1 MRKAAGRT
9 AAAVLAGVLAAGMLT
24 GCGEEKLDGTKTV
37 ATVNGTE
44 IPMGVVSIAARQ
56 QQAQMDALY
65 ASFMGAGVNIWD
77 TEADEKSGETYGE
90 QAVKDTL
97 KQVELMY
104 IMKDKAAD
112 YKVEVTEE
120 DEKAITEAAKAFMEA
135 NSEETIAE
143 LAVTEEQVKTYLEL
157 QTYRQRVY
165 NAVLNE
171 AEVEVTDEEANQ
183 SSFTYVSIS
192 TSGEELTEDDIKK
205 KKEQAQEILDTMKK
219 DPTGDMSEVA
229 KAVDESYNALTGTF
243 TTAESK
249 EEDESSSYYPKEVLE
264 VLRGLKEGEVAPE
277 VIETDTS
284 YYVVRLDKELDE
296 EATESKRESLES
308 EKKTEYYT
316 ETTDKWLE
324 DAEIKADN
332 KVLETLKIT
341 DTHKFTMKMP
351 EVTEEPEAEAAE
363 TPETTETPEEA
374 EEPEAEVTE
383 TPETTE
389 APEEAEE
396 PETEATPEP
405 TEEPEAEATPEPTE
419 TAE

>member
-1 MRKAAGRT
+1 MRRAAGRT
-9 AAAVLAGVLAAGMLT
+9 IAAVLAGVLAAGMLT
-24 GCGEEKLDGTKTV
+24 GCGGGKSDEKLDGTKTV
-37 ATVNGTE
+37 ATVDGTE

-56 QQAQMDALY
+56 QQAQMDAMY
-65 ASFMGAGVNIWD
+65 ASFTGSGVNIWD
-77 TEADEKSGETYGE
+77 TVADEESGETYGE

-120 DEKAITEAAKAFMEA
+120 DEKAIAEAAKAFIEA

-157 QTYRQRVY
+157 QTYRQRMY
-165 NAVLNE
+165 DAIMDE

-205 KKEQAQEILDTMKK
+205 KKEQAQEILDKMKE

-229 KAVDESYNALTGTF
+229 KAVDESYSALTGTF

-249 EEDESSSYYPKEVLE
+249 EEDEDSAYYPNEVLE
-264 VLRGLKEGEVAPE
+264 VLRELKEGEMAPE
-277 VIETDTS
+277 VIETDTG
-284 YYVVRLDKELDE
+284 YYVVRLDKKLDE

-308 EKKTEYYT
+308 EKRTEYYT
-316 ETTDKWLE
+316 ETTEKWLE
-324 DAEIKADN
+324 DAEIKADD

-351 EVTEEPEAEAAE
+351 EVTETPEA
-363 TPETTETPEEA
+363 
-374 EEPEAEVTE
+374 
-383 TPETTE
+383 ETTE
-389 APEEAEE
+389 APEEAEA
-396 PETEATPEP
+396 EATE
-405 TEEPEAEATPEPTE
+405 TPEPTE

>member
-24 GCGEEKLDGTKTV
+24 GCGEKKLDGTKTV

-44 IPMGVVSIAARQ
+44 IPMGIVSLMARQ
-56 QQAQMDALY
+56 QQAQMDAMY
-65 ASFMGAGVNIWD
+65 ASFGNGGVNIWD
-77 TEADEKSGETYGE
+77 TVADEKSGETYGE
-90 QAVKDTL
+90 QAAKDTL

-120 DEKAITEAAKAFMEA
+120 DEKAIAEAAKAFMEA

-143 LAVTEEQVKTYLEL
+143 LSVTEEQVKTYLEL
-157 QTYRQRVY
+157 QTYKQRMY
-165 NAVLNE
+165 DAVMNE
-171 AEVEVTDEEANQ
+171 AKVEVTDEEANQ
-183 SSFTYVSIS
+183 SSFTYVSVS
-192 TSGEELTEDDIKK
+192 TSGEDLTEDDKKK
-205 KKEQAQEILDTMKK
+205 KKEQAQEILDKMKE

-229 KAVDESYNALTGTF
+229 KGVDESYSALTGTF

-249 EEDESSSYYPKEVLE
+249 EEDGDSAYYPKEVLE
-264 VLRGLKEGEVAPE
+264 VLRGLKEGEMAPE

-284 YYVVRLDKELDE
+284 YYVVRLDKALDE

-316 ETTDKWLE
+316 ETTEKWLE
-324 DAEIKADN
+324 DAEIKADD

-341 DTHKFTMKMP
+341 DTHKFTIKVP
-351 EVTEEPEAEAAE
+351 EVTEA
-363 TPETTETPEEA
+363 PEEA
-374 EEPEAEVTE
+374 EAEVTE
-383 TPETTE
+383 TPE
-389 APEEAEE
+389 
-396 PETEATPEP
+396 P
-405 TEEPEAEATPEPTE
+405 TEEAEPTE

>member
-1 MRKAAGRT
+1 MRRAAGRT

-24 GCGEEKLDGTKTV
+24 GCGEKKLDGTKTV

-56 QQAQMDALY
+56 QQAQMDAMY
-65 ASFMGAGVNIWD
+65 ASFTGSGVNIWD
-77 TEADEKSGETYGE
+77 TVADEKTGETYGE
-90 QAVKDTL
+90 QAAKDTL

-120 DEKAITEAAKAFMEA
+120 DEKAIAEAAKAFMEA

-143 LAVTEEQVKTYLEL
+143 LSVTEAQVKTYLEL
-157 QTYRQRVY
+157 QTYKQRIY
-165 NAVLNE
+165 NEIMDE
-171 AEVEVTDEEANQ
+171 AKVEVTDEEANQ

-192 TSGEELTEDDIKK
+192 TSGEDLTEDDKKK
-205 KKEQAQEILDTMKK
+205 KKEQAQEILDKMKE
-219 DPTGDMSEVA
+219 DPTGDMSEAA
-229 KAVDESYNALTGTF
+229 KAADESYNALTGTF

-249 EEDESSSYYPKEVLE
+249 EEDGDSAYYPKEVLE
-264 VLRGLKEGEVAPE
+264 VLRGLKEGEMAPE
-277 VIETDTS
+277 VIETDTG
-284 YYVVRLDKELDE
+284 YYVVRLDKKLDE

-324 DAEIKADN
+324 DAEIKADD
-332 KVLETLKIT
+332 KVLKTLKIT
-341 DTHKFTMKMP
+341 DEHKFTMKMP
-351 EVTEEPEAEAAE
+351 EA
-363 TPETTETPEEA
+363 
-374 EEPEAEVTE
+374 
-383 TPETTE
+383 ETTE
-389 APEEAEE
+389 APEEAETT
-396 PETEATPEP
+396 PEAEVTEAPEEAE
-405 TEEPEAEATPEPTE
+405 TTPEAEATATPELTE

>member
-1 MRKAAGRT
+1 MRRAAGRT

-24 GCGEEKLDGTKTV
+24 GCGEKKLDGTKTV

-56 QQAQMDALY
+56 QQAQMDAMY
-65 ASFMGAGVNIWD
+65 ASFTGSGVNIWD
-77 TEADEKSGETYGE
+77 TVADEKTGETYGE
-90 QAVKDTL
+90 QAAKDTL

-120 DEKAITEAAKAFMEA
+120 DEKAIAEAAKAFMEA

-143 LAVTEEQVKTYLEL
+143 LSVTEAQVKTYLEL
-157 QTYRQRVY
+157 QTYKQRMY
-165 NAVLNE
+165 DAIMDE
-171 AEVEVTDEEANQ
+171 AKVEVTDEEANQ

-192 TSGEELTEDDIKK
+192 TSGEDLTEDDKKK
-205 KKEQAQEILDTMKK
+205 KKEQAQEILDKMKE
-219 DPTGDMSEVA
+219 DPTGDMSEAA
-229 KAVDESYNALTGTF
+229 KAADESYSALTGTF

-249 EEDESSSYYPKEVLE
+249 EEDGDSAYYPKEVLE
-264 VLRGLKEGEVAPE
+264 VLRGLKEGEMAPE
-277 VIETDTS
+277 VIETDTG
-284 YYVVRLDKELDE
+284 YYVVRLDKKLDE

-324 DAEIKADN
+324 DAEIKADD
-332 KVLETLKIT
+332 KVLKTLKIT
-341 DTHKFTMKMP
+341 DEHKFTMKMP
-351 EVTEEPEAEAAE
+351 EVTETPEA
-363 TPETTETPEEA
+363 
-374 EEPEAEVTE
+374 
-383 TPETTE
+383 ETTE
-389 APEEAEE
+389 APEEAET
-396 PETEATPEP
+396 TEAPEEAE
-405 TEEPEAEATPEPTE
+405 TTPEAEATATPELTE

>member
-1 MRKAAGRT
+1 MRRAAGRT

-24 GCGEEKLDGTKTV
+24 GCGEKKLDGTKTV

-56 QQAQMDALY
+56 QQAQMDAMY
-65 ASFMGAGVNIWD
+65 ASFTGSGVNIWD
-77 TEADEKSGETYGE
+77 TVADEKTGETYGE
-90 QAVKDTL
+90 QAAKDTL

-120 DEKAITEAAKAFMEA
+120 DEKAIAEAAKAFMEA

-143 LAVTEEQVKTYLEL
+143 LSVTEAQVKTYLEL
-157 QTYRQRVY
+157 QTYKQRIY
-165 NAVLNE
+165 NEIMDE
-171 AEVEVTDEEANQ
+171 AKVEVTDEEANQ

-192 TSGEELTEDDIKK
+192 TSGEDLTEDDKKK
-205 KKEQAQEILDTMKK
+205 KKEQAQEILDKMKE
-219 DPTGDMSEVA
+219 DPTGDMSEAA
-229 KAVDESYNALTGTF
+229 KAADESYSALTGTF

-249 EEDESSSYYPKEVLE
+249 EEDGDSAYYPKEVLE
-264 VLRGLKEGEVAPE
+264 VLRGLKEGEMAPE
-277 VIETDTS
+277 VIETDTG
-284 YYVVRLDKELDE
+284 YYVVRLDKKLDE

-324 DAEIKADN
+324 DAEIKADD
-332 KVLETLKIT
+332 KVLKTLKIT
-341 DTHKFTMKMP
+341 DEHKFTMKMP
-351 EVTEEPEAEAAE
+351 EA
-363 TPETTETPEEA
+363 
-374 EEPEAEVTE
+374 
-383 TPETTE
+383 ETTE
-389 APEEAEE
+389 APEEAETT
-396 PETEATPEP
+396 PEAEVTEAPEEAE
-405 TEEPEAEATPEPTE
+405 TTPEAEATATPELTE

>member
-1 MRKAAGRT
+1 MRRAAGRT
-9 AAAVLAGVLAAGMLT
+9 AVAVLAGVLAAGMLT
-24 GCGEEKLDGTKTV
+24 GCGEKKLDGTKTV

-56 QQAQMDALY
+56 QQAQMDAMY
-65 ASFMGAGVNIWD
+65 ASFTGSGVNIWD
-77 TEADEKSGETYGE
+77 TVADEKTGETYGE
-90 QAVKDTL
+90 QAAKDTL

-120 DEKAITEAAKAFMEA
+120 EEKAIAEAAKAFMEA

-143 LAVTEEQVKTYLEL
+143 LSVTEEQVKTYLEL
-157 QTYRQRVY
+157 QTYKQRIY
-165 NAVLNE
+165 NEIMDE
-171 AEVEVTDEEANQ
+171 AKVEVTDEEANQ
-183 SSFTYVSIS
+183 SSFTYVSVS
-192 TSGEELTEDDIKK
+192 TSGEDLTEDDKKK
-205 KKEQAQEILDTMKK
+205 KKEQAQEILDKMKE
-219 DPTGDMSEVA
+219 DPTGDMSEMA
-229 KAVDESYNALTGTF
+229 KGVDESYSALTGTF

-249 EEDESSSYYPKEVLE
+249 EEDGDSAYYPKEVLE
-264 VLRGLKEGEVAPE
+264 VLRGLKEGEMAPE

-316 ETTDKWLE
+316 ETTEKWLE
-324 DAEIKADN
+324 DAEIKADD

-351 EVTEEPEAEAAE
+351 EETEAEVTEA
-363 TPETTETPEEA
+363 PEET
-374 EEPEAEVTE
+374 EAEVTE
-383 TPETTE
+383 TPE
-389 APEEAEE
+389 AE
-396 PETEATPEP
+396 
-405 TEEPEAEATPEPTE
+405 
-419 TAE
+419 

>member
-1 MRKAAGRT
+1 MRRAAGRT

-24 GCGEEKLDGTKTV
+24 GCGEKKLDGTKTV

-56 QQAQMDALY
+56 QQAQMDAMY
-65 ASFMGAGVNIWD
+65 ASFTGSGVNIWD
-77 TEADEKSGETYGE
+77 TVADEKTGETYGE
-90 QAVKDTL
+90 QAAKDTL

-120 DEKAITEAAKAFMEA
+120 DEKAIAEAAKAFMEA

-143 LAVTEEQVKTYLEL
+143 LSVTEEQVKTYLEL
-157 QTYRQRVY
+157 QTYKQRIY
-165 NAVLNE
+165 NEIMDE
-171 AEVEVTDEEANQ
+171 AKVEVTDEEANQ

-192 TSGEELTEDDIKK
+192 TSGEDLTEDDKKK
-205 KKEQAQEILDTMKK
+205 KKEQAQEILDKMKE

-229 KAVDESYNALTGTF
+229 KGVDESYNALTGTF

-249 EEDESSSYYPKEVLE
+249 EEDGDSAYYPKEVLE
-264 VLRGLKEGEVAPE
+264 VLRGLKEGEMAPE
-277 VIETDTS
+277 VIETDTG
-284 YYVVRLDKELDE
+284 YYVVRLDKKLDE

-324 DAEIKADN
+324 DAEIKADD
-332 KVLETLKIT
+332 KVLKTLKIT
-341 DTHKFTMKMP
+341 DEHKFTMKMP
-351 EVTEEPEAEAAE
+351 E
-363 TPETTETPEEA
+363 
-374 EEPEAEVTE
+374 AEV
-383 TPETTE
+383 TE
-389 APEEAEE
+389 APEEAE
-396 PETEATPEP
+396 TT
-405 TEEPEAEATPEPTE
+405 PEAEATATPEPTE

>member
-1 MRKAAGRT
+1 MRRAAGRT

-24 GCGEEKLDGTKTV
+24 GCGEKKLDGTKTV

-56 QQAQMDALY
+56 QQAQMDAMY
-65 ASFMGAGVNIWD
+65 ASFTGSGVNIWD
-77 TEADEKSGETYGE
+77 TVADEKTGETYGE
-90 QAVKDTL
+90 QAAKDTL

-120 DEKAITEAAKAFMEA
+120 DEKAIAEAAKAFIEA

-143 LAVTEEQVKTYLEL
+143 LSVTEAQVKTYLEL
-157 QTYRQRVY
+157 QTYKQRMY
-165 NAVLNE
+165 DAIMDE
-171 AEVEVTDEEANQ
+171 AKVEVTDEEANQ

-192 TSGEELTEDDIKK
+192 TSGEDLTEDDKKK
-205 KKEQAQEILDTMKK
+205 KKEQAQEILDKMKE
-219 DPTGDMSEVA
+219 DPTGDMSEAA
-229 KAVDESYNALTGTF
+229 KAADESYSALTGTF

-249 EEDESSSYYPKEVLE
+249 EEDGDSAYYPKEVLE
-264 VLRGLKEGEVAPE
+264 VLRGLKEGEMAPE
-277 VIETDTS
+277 VIETDTG
-284 YYVVRLDKELDE
+284 YYVVRLDKKLDE

-324 DAEIKADN
+324 DAEIKADD
-332 KVLETLKIT
+332 KVLKTLKIT
-341 DTHKFTMKMP
+341 DEHKFTMKMP
-351 EVTEEPEAEAAE
+351 EA
-363 TPETTETPEEA
+363 
-374 EEPEAEVTE
+374 
-383 TPETTE
+383 ETTE
-389 APEEAEE
+389 APEEAETT
-396 PETEATPEP
+396 PEAEVTEAPEEAE
-405 TEEPEAEATPEPTE
+405 TTPEAEATATPELTE

>member
-1 MRKAAGRT
+1 MRRAAGRT

-24 GCGEEKLDGTKTV
+24 GCGEKKLDGTKTV

-56 QQAQMDALY
+56 QQAQMDVMY
-65 ASFMGAGVNIWD
+65 ASFTGSGVNIWD
-77 TEADEKSGETYGE
+77 TVADEKTGETYGE
-90 QAVKDTL
+90 QAAKDTL

-120 DEKAITEAAKAFMEA
+120 DEKAIAEAAKAFMEA

-143 LAVTEEQVKTYLEL
+143 LSVTEAQVKTYLEL
-157 QTYRQRVY
+157 QTYKQRIY
-165 NAVLNE
+165 NEIMDE
-171 AEVEVTDEEANQ
+171 AKVEVTDEEANQ

-192 TSGEELTEDDIKK
+192 TSGEDLTENDKKK
-205 KKEQAQEILDTMKK
+205 KKEQAQEILDKMKE
-219 DPTGDMSEVA
+219 DPTGDMSEAA
-229 KAVDESYNALTGTF
+229 KGADESYNALTGTF

-249 EEDESSSYYPKEVLE
+249 EEDGDSAYYPKEVLE
-264 VLRGLKEGEVAPE
+264 VLRGLKEGEMAPE
-277 VIETDTS
+277 VIETDTG
-284 YYVVRLDKELDE
+284 YYVVRLDKKLDE

-324 DAEIKADN
+324 DAEIKADD
-332 KVLETLKIT
+332 KVLKTLKIT
-341 DTHKFTMKMP
+341 DEHKFTMKMP
-351 EVTEEPEAEAAE
+351 E
-363 TPETTETPEEA
+363 
-374 EEPEAEVTE
+374 AEVT
-383 TPETTE
+383 
-389 APEEAEE
+389 
-396 PETEATPEP
+396 
-405 TEEPEAEATPEPTE
+405 ATPEPTE

>member
-1 MRKAAGRT
+1 MRRAAGRT

-24 GCGEEKLDGTKTV
+24 GCGEKKLDGTKTV

-56 QQAQMDALY
+56 QQAQMDAMY
-65 ASFMGAGVNIWD
+65 ASFTGSGVNIWD
-77 TEADEKSGETYGE
+77 TVADEKTGETYGE
-90 QAVKDTL
+90 QAAKDTL

-120 DEKAITEAAKAFMEA
+120 DEKAIAEAAKAFMEA

-143 LAVTEEQVKTYLEL
+143 LSVTEAQVKTYLEL
-157 QTYRQRVY
+157 QTYKQRIY
-165 NAVLNE
+165 NEIMDE
-171 AEVEVTDEEANQ
+171 AKVEVTDEEANQ

-192 TSGEELTEDDIKK
+192 TSGEDLTEDDKKK
-205 KKEQAQEILDTMKK
+205 KKEQAQEILDKMKE
-219 DPTGDMSEVA
+219 DPTGDMSEAA
-229 KAVDESYNALTGTF
+229 KAADESYNALTGTF

-249 EEDESSSYYPKEVLE
+249 EEDGDSAYYPKEVLE
-264 VLRGLKEGEVAPE
+264 VLRGLKEGEMAPE
-277 VIETDTS
+277 VIETDTG
-284 YYVVRLDKELDE
+284 YYVVRLDKKLDE

-324 DAEIKADN
+324 DAEIKADD
-332 KVLETLKIT
+332 KVLKTLKIT
-341 DTHKFTMKMP
+341 DEHKFTMKMP
-351 EVTEEPEAEAAE
+351 EVTETPEA
-363 TPETTETPEEA
+363 
-374 EEPEAEVTE
+374 
-383 TPETTE
+383 ETTE
-389 APEEAEE
+389 APEEAET
-396 PETEATPEP
+396 TEAPEEAE
-405 TEEPEAEATPEPTE
+405 TTPEAEATATPELTE

>member
-1 MRKAAGRT
+1 MRRAAGRT

-24 GCGEEKLDGTKTV
+24 GCGEKKLDGTKTV

-56 QQAQMDALY
+56 QQAQMDAMY
-65 ASFMGAGVNIWD
+65 ASFTGSGVNIWD
-77 TEADEKSGETYGE
+77 TVADEKTGETYGE
-90 QAVKDTL
+90 QAAKDTL

-120 DEKAITEAAKAFMEA
+120 DEKAIAEAAKAFIEA

-143 LAVTEEQVKTYLEL
+143 LSVTEEQVKTYLEL
-157 QTYRQRVY
+157 QTYKQRMY
-165 NAVLNE
+165 DAIMDE
-171 AEVEVTDEEANQ
+171 AKVEVTDEEANQ

-192 TSGEELTEDDIKK
+192 TSGEDLTEDDKKK
-205 KKEQAQEILDTMKK
+205 KKEQTQEILDKMKE
-219 DPTGDMSEVA
+219 DPTGDMSEAA
-229 KAVDESYNALTGTF
+229 KAADESYNALTGTF

-249 EEDESSSYYPKEVLE
+249 EEDGDSAYYPKEVLE
-264 VLRGLKEGEVAPE
+264 VLRGLKEGEMAPE
-277 VIETDTS
+277 VIETDTG
-284 YYVVRLDKELDE
+284 YYVVRLDKKLDE

-324 DAEIKADN
+324 DAEIKADD
-332 KVLETLKIT
+332 KVLKTLKIT
-341 DTHKFTMKMP
+341 DEHKFTMKMP
-351 EVTEEPEAEAAE
+351 EA
-363 TPETTETPEEA
+363 
-374 EEPEAEVTE
+374 
-383 TPETTE
+383 ETTE
-389 APEEAEE
+389 APEEAETT
-396 PETEATPEP
+396 PEAEVTEAPEEAE
-405 TEEPEAEATPEPTE
+405 TTPEAEATATPELTE

>member
-1 MRKAAGRT
+1 MRRAAGRT

-24 GCGEEKLDGTKTV
+24 GCGEKKLDGTKTV

-56 QQAQMDALY
+56 QQAQMDAMY
-65 ASFMGAGVNIWD
+65 ASFTGSGVNIWD
-77 TEADEKSGETYGE
+77 TVADEKTGETYGE
-90 QAVKDTL
+90 QAAKDTL

-120 DEKAITEAAKAFMEA
+120 DEKAIAEAAKAFIEA

-143 LAVTEEQVKTYLEL
+143 LSVTEEQVKTYLEL
-157 QTYRQRVY
+157 QTYKQRMY
-165 NAVLNE
+165 DAIMDE
-171 AEVEVTDEEANQ
+171 AKVEVTDEEANQ

-192 TSGEELTEDDIKK
+192 TSGEDLTEDDKKK
-205 KKEQAQEILDTMKK
+205 KKEQAQEILDKMKE
-219 DPTGDMSEVA
+219 DPTGDMSEAA
-229 KAVDESYNALTGTF
+229 KAADESYSALTGTF

-249 EEDESSSYYPKEVLE
+249 EEDGDSAYYPEEVLE
-264 VLRGLKEGEVAPE
+264 VLRGLKEGEMAPE
-277 VIETDTS
+277 VIETDTG
-284 YYVVRLDKELDE
+284 YYVVRLDKKLDE

-324 DAEIKADN
+324 DAEIKADD
-332 KVLETLKIT
+332 KVLKTLKIT
-341 DTHKFTMKMP
+341 DEHKFTMKMP
-351 EVTEEPEAEAAE
+351 EA
-363 TPETTETPEEA
+363 
-374 EEPEAEVTE
+374 
-383 TPETTE
+383 ETTE
-389 APEEAEE
+389 APEEAETT
-396 PETEATPEP
+396 PEAEVTEAPEEAE
-405 TEEPEAEATPEPTE
+405 TTPEAEATATPELTE

>member
-1 MRKAAGRT
+1 MRRAAGRT

-24 GCGEEKLDGTKTV
+24 GCGEKKLDGTKTV

-56 QQAQMDALY
+56 QQAQMDAMY
-65 ASFMGAGVNIWD
+65 ASFTGSGVNIWD
-77 TEADEKSGETYGE
+77 TVADEKTGETYGE
-90 QAVKDTL
+90 QAAKDTL

-120 DEKAITEAAKAFMEA
+120 DEKAIAEAAKAFIEA

-143 LAVTEEQVKTYLEL
+143 LSVTEEQVKTYLEL
-157 QTYRQRVY
+157 QTYKQRMY
-165 NAVLNE
+165 DAIMDE
-171 AEVEVTDEEANQ
+171 AKVEVTDEEANQ

-192 TSGEELTEDDIKK
+192 TSGEDLTEDDKKK
-205 KKEQAQEILDTMKK
+205 KKEQAQEILDKMKE
-219 DPTGDMSEVA
+219 DPTGDMSEAA
-229 KAVDESYNALTGTF
+229 KAADESYSALTGTF

-249 EEDESSSYYPKEVLE
+249 EEDGDSAYYPKEVLE
-264 VLRGLKEGEVAPE
+264 VLRGLKEGEMAPE
-277 VIETDTS
+277 VIETDTG
-284 YYVVRLDKELDE
+284 YYVVRLDKKLDE

-324 DAEIKADN
+324 DAEIKADD
-332 KVLETLKIT
+332 KVLKTLKIT
-341 DTHKFTMKMP
+341 DEHKFTMKMP
-351 EVTEEPEAEAAE
+351 EA
-363 TPETTETPEEA
+363 
-374 EEPEAEVTE
+374 
-383 TPETTE
+383 ETTE
-389 APEEAEE
+389 APEEAETT
-396 PETEATPEP
+396 PEAEVTEAPEEAE
-405 TEEPEAEATPEPTE
+405 TTPEAEATATPELTE

>member
-1 MRKAAGRT
+1 MRRAAGRT

-24 GCGEEKLDGTKTV
+24 GCGEKKLDGTKTV

-56 QQAQMDALY
+56 QQAQMDAMY
-65 ASFMGAGVNIWD
+65 ASFTGSGVNIWD
-77 TEADEKSGETYGE
+77 TVADEKTGETYGE
-90 QAVKDTL
+90 QAAKDTL

-120 DEKAITEAAKAFMEA
+120 DEKAIAEAAKAFIEA

-143 LAVTEEQVKTYLEL
+143 LSVTEAQVKTYLEL
-157 QTYRQRVY
+157 QTYKQRMY
-165 NAVLNE
+165 DAIMDE
-171 AEVEVTDEEANQ
+171 AKVEVTDEEANQ

-192 TSGEELTEDDIKK
+192 TSGEDLTEDDKKK
-205 KKEQAQEILDTMKK
+205 KKEQAQEILDKMKE
-219 DPTGDMSEVA
+219 DPTGDMSEAA
-229 KAVDESYNALTGTF
+229 KAADESYSALTGTF

-249 EEDESSSYYPKEVLE
+249 EEDGDSAYYPKEVLE
-264 VLRGLKEGEVAPE
+264 VLRGLKEGEMAPE
-277 VIETDTS
+277 VIETDTG
-284 YYVVRLDKELDE
+284 YYVVRLDKKLDE

-324 DAEIKADN
+324 DAEIKADD
-332 KVLETLKIT
+332 KVLKTLKIT
-341 DTHKFTMKMP
+341 DEHKFTMKMP
-351 EVTEEPEAEAAE
+351 EA
-363 TPETTETPEEA
+363 
-374 EEPEAEVTE
+374 
-383 TPETTE
+383 ETTE
-389 APEEAEE
+389 APEEAE
-396 PETEATPEP
+396 TT
-405 TEEPEAEATPEPTE
+405 PEAEATATPEPTE

>member
-104 IMKDKAAD
+104 IMKEKAPD
-112 YKVEVTEE
+112 YKVEVTDE
-120 DEKAITEAAKAFMEA
+120 DEKAIAEAAKAFMEA

-165 NAVLNE
+165 DAVLNE
-171 AEVEVTDEEANQ
+171 AKVEVKDEEVNQ
-183 SSFTYVSIS
+183 SSFTYVSVS

-205 KKEQAQEILDTMKK
+205 KKEQAQEILDKMKE
-219 DPTGDMSEVA
+219 DPTGDMSEAA
-229 KAVDESYNALTGTF
+229 KAVDESYSALTGTF
-243 TTAESK
+243 TTAESE

-264 VLRGLKEGEVAPE
+264 ALRGLKEGEVAPE

-332 KVLETLKIT
+332 KVLKTLKVT
-341 DTHKFTMKMP
+341 DTHKFTMKAP

-363 TPETTETPEEA
+363 NPETTETPEE
-374 EEPEAEVTE
+374 
-383 TPETTE
+383 
-389 APEEAEE
+389 
-396 PETEATPEP
+396 

>member
-24 GCGEEKLDGTKTV
+24 GCGEKKLDGTKTV

-65 ASFMGAGVNIWD
+65 ASFGNGGVNIWD
-77 TEADEKSGETYGE
+77 TVADEESGETYGE
-90 QAVKDTL
+90 QAAKDTL

-120 DEKAITEAAKAFMEA
+120 EEKAIAEAAKAFMEA

-143 LAVTEEQVKTYLEL
+143 LSVTEEQVKTYLEL
-157 QTYRQRVY
+157 QTYKQRVY
-165 NAVLNE
+165 DAVMNE
-171 AEVEVTDEEANQ
+171 AKVEVTDEEANQ
-183 SSFTYVSIS
+183 SSFTYVSVS
-192 TSGEELTEDDIKK
+192 TSGEDLTEDDKKK
-205 KKEQAQEILDTMKK
+205 KKEQAQEILDKMKE

-229 KAVDESYNALTGTF
+229 KGVDESYSALTGTF

-249 EEDESSSYYPKEVLE
+249 EEDGDSAYYPKEVLE
-264 VLRGLKEGEVAPE
+264 ILRGLKEGEMAPE

-284 YYVVRLDKELDE
+284 YYVVRLDKALDE

-316 ETTDKWLE
+316 ETTEKWLE
-324 DAEIKADN
+324 DAEIKADD

-341 DTHKFTMKMP
+341 DTHKFTIKMP
-351 EVTEEPEAEAAE
+351 EETEAEVTEA
-363 TPETTETPEEA
+363 PEEA
-374 EEPEAEVTE
+374 EAEVTE
-383 TPETTE
+383 TPE
-389 APEEAEE
+389 
-396 PETEATPEP
+396 P
-405 TEEPEAEATPEPTE
+405 TEEAEAT
-419 TAE
+419 AE

>member
-1 MRKAAGRT
+1 MRRAAGRT

-24 GCGEEKLDGTKTV
+24 GCGEKKLDGTKTV

-56 QQAQMDALY
+56 QQAQMDAMY
-65 ASFMGAGVNIWD
+65 ASFTGSGVNIWD
-77 TEADEKSGETYGE
+77 TVADEKTGETYGE
-90 QAVKDTL
+90 QAAKDTL

-120 DEKAITEAAKAFMEA
+120 DEKAIAEAAKAFIEA

-143 LAVTEEQVKTYLEL
+143 LSVTEEQVKTYLEL
-157 QTYRQRVY
+157 QTYKQRMY
-165 NAVLNE
+165 DAIMDE
-171 AEVEVTDEEANQ
+171 AKVEVTDEEANQ

-192 TSGEELTEDDIKK
+192 TSGEDLTEDDKKK
-205 KKEQAQEILDTMKK
+205 KKEQAQEILDKMKE
-219 DPTGDMSEVA
+219 DPTGDMNEAA
-229 KAVDESYNALTGTF
+229 KAADESYSALTGTF

-249 EEDESSSYYPKEVLE
+249 EEDGDSAYYPKEVLE
-264 VLRGLKEGEVAPE
+264 VLRGLKEGEMAPE
-277 VIETDTS
+277 VIETDTG
-284 YYVVRLDKELDE
+284 YYVVRLDKKLDE

-324 DAEIKADN
+324 DAEIKADD
-332 KVLETLKIT
+332 KVLKTLKIT
-341 DTHKFTMKMP
+341 DEHKFTMKMP
-351 EVTEEPEAEAAE
+351 EA
-363 TPETTETPEEA
+363 
-374 EEPEAEVTE
+374 
-383 TPETTE
+383 ETTE
-389 APEEAEE
+389 APEEAETT
-396 PETEATPEP
+396 PEAEVTEAPEEAE
-405 TEEPEAEATPEPTE
+405 TTPEAEATATPELTE

>member
-1 MRKAAGRT
+1 MRRAAGRT

-24 GCGEEKLDGTKTV
+24 GCGEKKLDGTKTV

-56 QQAQMDALY
+56 QQAQMDAMY
-65 ASFMGAGVNIWD
+65 ASFTGSGVNIWD
-77 TEADEKSGETYGE
+77 TVADEKTGETYGE
-90 QAVKDTL
+90 QAAKDTL

-120 DEKAITEAAKAFMEA
+120 DEKAIAEAAKAFIEA

-143 LAVTEEQVKTYLEL
+143 LSVTEEQVKTYLEL
-157 QTYRQRVY
+157 QTYKQRMY
-165 NAVLNE
+165 DAIMDE
-171 AEVEVTDEEANQ
+171 AKVEVTDEEANQ

-192 TSGEELTEDDIKK
+192 TSGEDLTEDDKKK
-205 KKEQAQEILDTMKK
+205 KKEQAQEILDKMKE
-219 DPTGDMSEVA
+219 DPTGDMSEAA
-229 KAVDESYNALTGTF
+229 KAADESYSALTGTF

-249 EEDESSSYYPKEVLE
+249 EEDGDSAYYPKEVLE
-264 VLRGLKEGEVAPE
+264 VLRGLKEGEMAPE
-277 VIETDTS
+277 VIETDTG
-284 YYVVRLDKELDE
+284 YYVVRLDKKLDE

-324 DAEIKADN
+324 DAEIKADD
-332 KVLETLKIT
+332 KVLKTLKIT

-351 EVTEEPEAEAAE
+351 EVTETPEA
-363 TPETTETPEEA
+363 
-374 EEPEAEVTE
+374 
-383 TPETTE
+383 ETTE
-389 APEEAEE
+389 APEEAET
-396 PETEATPEP
+396 TEAPEEAE
-405 TEEPEAEATPEPTE
+405 TTPEAEATATPELTE

>member
-1 MRKAAGRT
+1 MRRAAGRT

-24 GCGEEKLDGTKTV
+24 GCGEKKLDGTKTV

-56 QQAQMDALY
+56 QQAQMDAMY
-65 ASFMGAGVNIWD
+65 ASFTGSGVNIWD
-77 TEADEKSGETYGE
+77 TVADEKTGETYGE
-90 QAVKDTL
+90 QAAKDTL

-120 DEKAITEAAKAFMEA
+120 DEKAIAEAAKAFIEA

-143 LAVTEEQVKTYLEL
+143 LSVTEEQVKTYLEL
-157 QTYRQRVY
+157 QTYKQRMY
-165 NAVLNE
+165 DAIMDE
-171 AEVEVTDEEANQ
+171 AKVEVTDEEANQ

-192 TSGEELTEDDIKK
+192 TSGEDLTEDDKKK
-205 KKEQAQEILDTMKK
+205 KKEQAQEILDKMKE
-219 DPTGDMSEVA
+219 DPTGDMSEAA
-229 KAVDESYNALTGTF
+229 KAADESYNALTGTF

-249 EEDESSSYYPKEVLE
+249 EEDGDSAYYPKEVLE
-264 VLRGLKEGEVAPE
+264 VLRGLKEGEMAPE
-277 VIETDTS
+277 VIETDTG
-284 YYVVRLDKELDE
+284 YYVVRLDKKLDE

-324 DAEIKADN
+324 DAEIKADD
-332 KVLETLKIT
+332 KVLKTLKIT
-341 DTHKFTMKMP
+341 DEHKFTMKMP
-351 EVTEEPEAEAAE
+351 EA
-363 TPETTETPEEA
+363 
-374 EEPEAEVTE
+374 
-383 TPETTE
+383 ETTE
-389 APEEAEE
+389 APEEAETT
-396 PETEATPEP
+396 PEAEVTEAPEEAE
-405 TEEPEAEATPEPTE
+405 TTPEAEATATPELTE

>member
-1 MRKAAGRT
+1 MRRAAGRT

-24 GCGEEKLDGTKTV
+24 GCGEKKLDGTKTV

-56 QQAQMDALY
+56 QQAQMDAMY
-65 ASFMGAGVNIWD
+65 ASFTGSGVNIWD
-77 TEADEKSGETYGE
+77 TVADEKTGETYGE
-90 QAVKDTL
+90 QAAKDTL

-120 DEKAITEAAKAFMEA
+120 DEKAIAEAAKAFIEA

-143 LAVTEEQVKTYLEL
+143 LSVTEEQVKTYLEL
-157 QTYRQRVY
+157 QTYKQRMY
-165 NAVLNE
+165 DAIMDE
-171 AEVEVTDEEANQ
+171 AKVEVTDEEANQ

-192 TSGEELTEDDIKK
+192 TSGEDLTEDDKKK
-205 KKEQAQEILDTMKK
+205 KKEQAQEILDKMKE
-219 DPTGDMSEVA
+219 DPTGDMSEAA
-229 KAVDESYNALTGTF
+229 KAADESYSALTGTF

-249 EEDESSSYYPKEVLE
+249 EEDGDSAYYPKEVLE
-264 VLRGLKEGEVAPE
+264 VLRGLKEGEMAPE
-277 VIETDTS
+277 VIETDTG
-284 YYVVRLDKELDE
+284 YYVVRLDKKLDE

-324 DAEIKADN
+324 DAEIKADD
-332 KVLETLKIT
+332 KVLKTLKIT
-341 DTHKFTMKMP
+341 DEHKFTMKMP
-351 EVTEEPEAEAAE
+351 E
-363 TPETTETPEEA
+363 
-374 EEPEAEVTE
+374 AEV
-383 TPETTE
+383 TE
-389 APEEAEE
+389 APEEAE
-396 PETEATPEP
+396 TT
-405 TEEPEAEATPEPTE
+405 PEAEATEAPEEAETTPEAEATATPEPTE

>member
-24 GCGEEKLDGTKTV
+24 GCGEKKLDGTKTV

-65 ASFMGAGVNIWD
+65 ASSGNGGVNIWD
-77 TEADEKSGETYGE
+77 TVADEESGETYGE
-90 QAVKDTL
+90 QAAKDTL

-120 DEKAITEAAKAFMEA
+120 EEKAIAEAAKAFMEA

-143 LAVTEEQVKTYLEL
+143 LSVTEEQVKTYLEL
-157 QTYRQRVY
+157 QTYKQRMY
-165 NAVLNE
+165 DAVMNE
-171 AEVEVTDEEANQ
+171 AKVEVTDEEANQ
-183 SSFTYVSIS
+183 SSFTYVSVS
-192 TSGEELTEDDIKK
+192 TSGEDLTEDDKKK
-205 KKEQAQEILDTMKK
+205 KKEQAQEILDKMKE

-229 KAVDESYNALTGTF
+229 KGVDESYSALTGTF

-249 EEDESSSYYPKEVLE
+249 EEDEASSYYPKEVLD
-264 VLRGLKEGEVAPE
+264 VLRGLKEGEMAPE
-277 VIETDTS
+277 VIETDTG
-284 YYVVRLDKELDE
+284 YYVVRLDKALDE
-296 EATESKRESLES
+296 EATKSKRESLES

-316 ETTDKWLE
+316 ETTEKWLD

-341 DTHKFTMKMP
+341 DTHKFTIKMP
-351 EVTEEPEAEAAE
+351 EA
-363 TPETTETPEEA
+363 TETPEETEA
-374 EEPEAEVTE
+374 EVTEAPEEAEAEVTE
-383 TPETTE
+383 TPE
-389 APEEAEE
+389 
-396 PETEATPEP
+396 P
-405 TEEPEAEATPEPTE
+405 TEEAEPTE

>member
-104 IMKDKAAD
+104 IMKEKAPD
-112 YKVEVTEE
+112 YKVEVTDE
-120 DEKAITEAAKAFMEA
+120 DEKAIAEAAKAFMEA

-165 NAVLNE
+165 DAVLNE
-171 AEVEVTDEEANQ
+171 AKVEVKDEEVNQ
-183 SSFTYVSIS
+183 SSFTYVSVS

-205 KKEQAQEILDTMKK
+205 KKEQAQEILDKMKE
-219 DPTGDMSEVA
+219 DPTGDMSEAA
-229 KAVDESYNALTGTF
+229 KAVDESYSALTGTF
-243 TTAESK
+243 TTAESE

-332 KVLETLKIT
+332 KVLKTLKVT
-341 DTHKFTMKMP
+341 DTHKFTMKAP

-363 TPETTETPEEA
+363 NPETTETPEE
-374 EEPEAEVTE
+374 
-383 TPETTE
+383 
-389 APEEAEE
+389 
-396 PETEATPEP
+396 